1 MKTATLTAEQAADII
16 IAESFGSDAF
26 NNGSAKAPFQCKQL
40 APMLRK
46 HNGPIGNIQDDLHI
60 MFHDDHRNVSQF
72 GNVKYEAGH
81 IFSFFK
87 IHSCHGLI
95 QQ

>member
-1 MKTATLTAEQAADII
+1 MKAEQLTAEQAADII

-46 HNGPIGNIQDDLHI
+46 HDGPIGTGIIDLLCKAWAKGQLTASL
-60 MFHDDHRNVSQF
+60 V
-72 GNVKYEAGH
+72 A
-81 IFSFFK
+81 
-87 IHSCHGLI
+87 
-95 QQ
+95 